1 MYLSND
7 VPNISMVVPLPDN
20 PETCVNIKAMQ
31 KLLSNHPNRKQVD
44 YVITGLKEGF
54 DIGYV
59 GGELRDAYR
68 NNKSARDN
76 ASKVNAAI
84 MECLREKT
92 LTGPFEQKPMPHVH
106 CSPIGAA
113 EKSSGAVRVIL
124 DLSSPKG
131 ASVNDFINKEDFPV
145 KYSSFDDAVEM
156 VAGIG
161 PEAFLAKLDIKNAF
175 TICPVKKG
183 QWFLLA
189 FKWQGK
195 YYIYPILPFG
205 LRSSPHIFN
214 SLAELINWVINEYGC
229 HSIHYLDYFLWHT

>member
-1 MYLSND
+1 
-7 VPNISMVVPLPDN
+7 
-20 PETCVNIKAMQ
+20 
-31 KLLSNHPNRKQVD
+31 
-44 YVITGLKEGF
+44 
-54 DIGYV
+54 
-59 GGELRDAYR
+59 
-68 NNKSARDN
+68 
-76 ASKVNAAI
+76 
-84 MECLREKT
+84 
-92 LTGPFEQKPMPHVH
+92 MPHVH

-113 EKSSGAVRVIL
+113 EKSSDAARVIL
-124 DLSSPKG
+124 DLSSPQG

-175 TICPVKKG
+175 TICPVKNG

-229 HSIHYLDYFLWHT
+229 HPFII